1 MGEQQKVE
9 QVIENKE
16 EKLSEKESQDITN
29 DKREDGKTTRRSKL
43 MEKMASVEAEEL
55 VCESKIEATEY
66 EVLLEPTNIR
76 LINKTRDQIEIGWT
90 PPRHQCEVGDIGFM
104 IEYRQQQQSKKQ
116 EEVEEAEWLIANYQ
130 PVRFTSYLMT
140 SLLPGNKYQFRVRAV
155 NESTTSKFYERPM
168 ITSSD
173 WMTTED
179 LLTEPKWEGKEIF
192 QVSTNKFGR
201 PWITRNSCKVD
212 WEVPLDDGGS
222 GIDGHQLQYRPSTG
236 GKSSYKSVNNRP
248 IRGDQTSF
256 VIEGLETN
264 MKYQLRVRSCN
275 NQGWSKWLKMNEL
288 VHIREDIVPSPYD
301 VIISKIG
308 EDFVE
313 LSWKPPSFTSSAAAE
328 SDSTSSTSSVATF
341 SSTSTSSSSKTHKKV
356 TLNKKSTSA
365 TAAAT
370 TTATA
375 EVASAK
381 VEVTSASS
389 SVSSTSSS

>member
-1 MGEQQKVE
+1 MG
-9 QVIENKE
+9 
-16 EKLSEKESQDITN
+16 
-29 DKREDGKTTRRSKL
+29 
-43 MEKMASVEAEEL
+43 
-55 VCESKIEATEY
+55 
-66 EVLLEPTNIR
+66 
-76 LINKTRDQIEIGWT
+76 
-90 PPRHQCEVGDIGFM
+90 
-104 IEYRQQQQSKKQ
+104 KQ

-201 PWITRNSCKVD
+201 PWITSNSCKVD
-212 WEVPLDDGGS
+212 WEVPLDNGGS
-222 GIDGHQLQYRPSTG
+222 SIDGHQLQYRPSTG

-248 IRGDQTSF
+248 IKGDQTSF
-256 VIEGLETN
+256 VIEGMETD

-288 VHIREDIVPSPYD
+288 VHIREDIVPPPYD
-301 VIISKIG
+301 VVISKIG

-313 LSWKPPSFTSSAAAE
+313 LSWKPPSFTSSAAAAE
-328 SDSTSSTSSVATF
+328 SDSTSTSSTSSSVATF
-341 SSTSTSSSSKTHKKV
+341 SSTSTSSSKTHKKV
-356 TLNKKSTSA
+356 TMNKKSTSA
-365 TAAAT
+365 TA
-370 TTATA
+370 TA
-375 EVASAK
+375 EVTSAK

-389 SVSSTSSS
+389 SVSSTSSPK